1 MRRLIVALAAL
12 VSASSASTEALDFS
26 ITPVPPGSWSY
37 APTTTGSLASFMDS
51 TGTARL
57 TMQCTR
63 SARLVTIAR
72 PSAVAA
78 LGMTVWTNAMQRTL
92 PARYDTATR
101 RLSADLRATDPLL
114 DAMAFS
120 RGRIAVVVAGT
131 SSLVAPD
138 WPELVRVI
146 EDCRA

>member
-12 VSASSASTEALDFS
+12 VSASSGSSQALDFS
-26 ITPVPPGSWSY
+26 ITPVAAGSWSY
-37 APTTTGSLASFMDS
+37 APTSAGSLASFMDS

-72 PSAVAA
+72 ASAVAA
-78 LGMTVWTNAMQRTL
+78 TGMTVWTSAMQRTL
-92 PARYDTATR
+92 VTRYDTATL
-101 RLSADLRATDPLL
+101 RLSADLSATDPLL
-114 DAMAFS
+114 DNMAFS
-120 RGRIAVVVAGT
+120 RGRIAVAVTGT
-131 SSLVAPD
+131 TSLIVPA

-146 EDCRA
+146 EDCRS